1 MTLKK
6 GRLKEIVKELQG
18 ASKMHLKQS
27 EEIAAHIDDMESPTK
42 MVSPLNF
49 PGANSSNSSCWDGY
63 RKDGVQDS
71 PSGTGETVNK
81 CVEIGS
87 PAKQEGK
94 YKPEEQLLDSDNP
107 SGYSQGNRSD
117 IQVDKKGQYVTS
129 LGDNESRPDV
139 NNDYTRPTSN
149 SNEIDGIVKKRD
161 TIRPT
166 KGKVFKSKHNKKDL
180 KKKLWVQGDY

>member
-1 MTLKK
+1 MKQKLKTII
-6 GRLKEIVKELQG
+6 EELQN
-18 ASKMHLKQS
+18 ASKMHLRQS
-27 EEIAAHIDDMESPTK
+27 KELSSHAEDMDK
-42 MVSPLNF
+42 
-49 PGANSSNSSCWDGY
+49 
-63 RKDGVQDS
+63 
-71 PSGTGETVNK
+71 
-81 CVEIGS
+81 GS
-87 PAKQEGK
+87 PANKKGK

-149 SNEIDGIVKKRD
+149 SNEIDGVVKKRD
-161 TIRPT
+161 TIRPI